1 MKKSEVVVNVKD
13 VKDAR
18 PIAFL
23 VQTASQFE
31 SKIYID
37 CEEKHVNAKSIM
49 GMMTLMLENGTK
61 AIVSAEGKDEDEA
74 VTKIEEFLTA
84 GEMGPLNSD
93 GSLHILTR
101 RRYEHRN

>member
-1 MKKSEVVVNVKD
+1 MKNCEVVVNIKED
-13 VKDAR
+13 RDAR

-49 GMMTLMLENGTK
+49 GMMTLALKNGDNVEVVTD
-61 AIVSAEGKDEDEA
+61 GKDENDAAERIGQYLEGAEA
-74 VTKIEEFLTA
+74 AV
-84 GEMGPLNSD
+84 
-93 GSLHILTR
+93 
-101 RRYEHRN
+101 

>member
-13 VKDAR
+13 DKDAR

-37 CEEKHVNAKSIM
+37 CDNKHVNAKSIM
-49 GMMTLMLENGTK
+49 GMMTLVLSNGTRLE
-61 AIVSAEGKDEDEA
+61 ISADGSDESEA
-74 VTKIEEFLTA
+74 LAKLEEFLTT
-84 GEMGPLNSD
+84 G
-93 GSLHILTR
+93 
-101 RRYEHRN
+101 

>member
-1 MKKSEVVVNVKD
+1 MKNCEVVVNIKED
-13 VKDAR
+13 RDAR

-49 GMMTLMLENGTK
+49 GMMTLTLTNGTR
-61 AIVSAEGKDEDEA
+61 AVISADGEDENKA
-74 VTKIEEFLTA
+74 LTKIEEFLTK
-84 GEMGPLNSD
+84 G
-93 GSLHILTR
+93 
-101 RRYEHRN
+101 